1 MLFQL
6 NIPGIGNIPA
16 PSGFKFTGTSGD
28 LASVI
33 NALLKYIYP
42 FAGIIMFFLLIAGGF
57 QLLTSTGNPESTKKA
72 YQKILFAIIG
82 FIFIFITFWL
92 AQILQIILG
101 VDIL

>member
-6 NIPGIGNIPA
+6 NIPGVGSISEPQ
-16 PSGFKFTGTSGD
+16 GFKFSGGNLSD
-28 LASVI
+28 II
-33 NALLKYIYP
+33 NEALKYVYP

-57 QLLTSTGNPESTKKA
+57 QLLTSVGNPESTKKG